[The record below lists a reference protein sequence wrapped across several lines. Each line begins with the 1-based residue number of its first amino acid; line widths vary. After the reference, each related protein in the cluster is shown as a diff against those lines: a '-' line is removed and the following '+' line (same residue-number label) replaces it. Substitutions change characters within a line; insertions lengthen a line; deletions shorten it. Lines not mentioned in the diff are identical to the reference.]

1 MWLKNNHYHCYKS
14 VNKNGQC
21 HASYETPV
29 SLVKMIDKINSVVIK
44 LQELNKRTLNFCQSS
59 DDQDDEDLKGLKL
72 EKIGQHFRVSCLQ
85 YISKTPKAQ
94 FFLIG

>member
-44 LQELNKRTLNFCQSS
+44 LQELNKRT
-59 DDQDDEDLKGLKL
+59 
-72 EKIGQHFRVSCLQ
+72 
-85 YISKTPKAQ
+85 Q
-94 FFLIG
+94 FLSVV

>member
-1 MWLKNNHYHCYKS
+1 MWLKNNHYHFYKS

-29 SLVKMIDKINSVVIK
+29 SLVKMIDKINSMIVK
-44 LQELNKRTLNFCQSS
+44 LQELNKRTQFLSS
-59 DDQDDEDLKGLKL
+59 DDQDGEDLKGLKL